1 MAKKKEKTLEEKLQ
15 EALVPEN
22 QWPYILPE
30 NWCWLQISKLYDVG
44 SSKRIHKSDWIDK
57 GIPFIRTREL
67 VKLSETGYVDNDLF
81 ISELLYEELKAKY
94 GVPKCGDILISGV
107 GTIGVPYIVKGK
119 KQFYFKDGNV
129 IWLKPKVKINASYIF
144 WLYKSQFVINQIK
157 AMSSGTT
164 VDTYTITNANNTLLP
179 IPPLLEQKR
188 IVHRIESLFAK
199 LDEAK
204 EKIQQVLDGAEMR
217 KAAILHKA
225 FTGELTKTWRKE
237 NSVSVSE
244 LLKNISEKLLKVK
257 KKKIKKVSNL
267 YSQRNIPHEWTW
279 VELDDIAYKIT
290 DGEHATPKRVDNF
303 CGFYL
308 LSARNVRND
317 ELKLDYVDYVAED
330 EYIRISKRCN
340 PHMGDVLIS
349 CSGSVGRCCVI
360 TDNEKYVMVRS
371 AAVISP
377 ILCNPK
383 FIMYMIM
390 SRDVQAQIKSL
401 CKQTAQA
408 NLFIG
413 AIASIKI
420 PLPSLEEQDYIA
432 DLVGE
437 LFYKEKC
444 SVEHC
449 SKILFDIDTMK
460 KSILAKAFRGELG
473 TNNPTEDSA
482 LNLLKE
488 VLQDKS

>member
-22 QWPYILPE
+22 QWPYMLPE

-144 WLYKSQFVINQIK
+144 LLYKSQFVINQIK

-188 IVHRIESLFAK
+188 IVHRIEFLFAK

-225 FTGELTKTWRKE
+225 FTGELTKTWRKANGISE
-237 NSVSVSE
+237 DSWESVKLKELGEFNRGKSKHRPRNDPRLFNGPYPFIQTGDVSSSGMYIQKHSQTLSEFGMQQSRLFPKDTLCITIAANIGKVAILTYDCCFPDSVVGFTPNERTFSKYMYYSMLKIQKE
-244 LLKNISEKLLKVK
+244 IEALAPAVAQKNLSLKLLLDVNVQIPSVEEQHTIVKIIERLLKHEK
-257 KKKIKKVSNL
+257 N
-267 YSQRNIPHEWTW
+267 
-279 VELDDIAYKIT
+279 
-290 DGEHATPKRVDNF
+290 
-303 CGFYL
+303 
-308 LSARNVRND
+308 
-317 ELKLDYVDYVAED
+317 
-330 EYIRISKRCN
+330 
-340 PHMGDVLIS
+340 
-349 CSGSVGRCCVI
+349 
-360 TDNEKYVMVRS
+360 
-371 AAVISP
+371 VIS
-377 ILCNPK
+377 
-383 FIMYMIM
+383 
-390 SRDVQAQIKSL
+390 
-401 CKQTAQA
+401 
-408 NLFIG
+408 
-413 AIASIKI
+413 ASMRSIESI
-420 PLPSLEEQDYIA
+420 E
-432 DLVGE
+432 
-437 LFYKEKC
+437 
-444 SVEHC
+444 
-449 SKILFDIDTMK
+449 TMK

-488 VLQDKS
+488 VLQDKF

>member
-94 GVPKCGDILISGV
+94 GVPKYGDILISGV

-225 FTGELTKTWRKE
+225 FTGELTKNWRKE
-237 NSVSVSE
+237 NTAIFGNSSLGIDEE
-244 LLKNISEKLLKVK
+244 LISDNLKKLPDNWCWCKIGDFLELKAGKNIKAENISIEKNDNNKYACYGGNGIRGYVDSFNVEGTHIIIGRQGALCG
-257 KKKIKKVSNL
+257 
-267 YSQRNIPHEWTW
+267 NIN
-279 VELDDIAYKIT
+279 IAENKFYAT
-290 DGEHATPKRVDNF
+290 EHAVVVYPRYDTDISW
-303 CGFYL
+303 
-308 LSARNVRND
+308 LSENLRFLNLNQ
-317 ELKLDYVDYVAED
+317 Y
-330 EYIRISKRCN
+330 S
-340 PHMGDVLIS
+340 
-349 CSGSVGRCCVI
+349 
-360 TDNEKYVMVRS
+360 RS
-371 AAVISP
+371 AAQPGLAVKNINNVLMPVAPYAEQVEMGRLISQMLNVWKQKE
-377 ILCNPK
+377 IICNK
-383 FIMYMIM
+383 
-390 SRDVQAQIKSL
+390 VLNK
-401 CKQTAQA
+401 
-408 NLFIG
+408 
-413 AIASIKI
+413 
-420 PLPSLEEQDYIA
+420 
-432 DLVGE
+432 
-437 LFYKEKC
+437 
-444 SVEHC
+444 
-449 SKILFDIDTMK
+449 IDTMK

-473 TNNPTEDSA
+473 TNNPNEDSA
-482 LNLLKE
+482 INLLKE
-488 VLQDKS
+488 VLQDKF

>member
-1 MAKKKEKTLEEKLQ
+1 MARKKEKTLEEKLQ

-30 NWCWLQISKLYDVG
+30 NWCWVKLNKLYNVNPKNILEDDSVDAAFIPMANIEPNFIGKYKFEVDSWNKVRKGHTQFADGDVTFAKISPCFENG
-44 SSKRIHKSDWIDK
+44 KAFIAENLPN
-57 GIPFIRTREL
+57 GIGAGTTEL
-67 VKLSETGYVDNDLF
+67 IVLRNRK
-81 ISELLYEELKAKY
+81 I
-94 GVPKCGDILISGV
+94 VPKYTFYLISTEKFVNGGRRTYSGV
-107 GTIGVPYIVKGK
+107 VGQQRISIDYVN
-119 KQFYFKDGNV
+119 QF
-129 IWLKPKVKINASYIF
+129 
-144 WLYKSQFVINQIK
+144 
-157 AMSSGTT
+157 
-164 VDTYTITNANNTLLP
+164 P
-179 IPPLLEQKR
+179 IPLSPLPEQKR

-225 FTGELTKTWRKE
+225 FTGELTQNWRKE

-244 LLKNISEKLLKVK
+244 LLKNISEKLLKFK

-267 YSQRNIPHEWTW
+267 YSQSNIPHEWTW

-317 ELKLDYVDYVAED
+317 ELKLDDVDYVAED

-488 VLQDKS
+488 VLQDKF

>member
-94 GVPKCGDILISGV
+94 GVPKYGDILISGV
-107 GTIGVPYIVKGK
+107 GTIGVPYIVKGE

-225 FTGELTKTWRKE
+225 FTGELTKTWRRE
-237 NSVSVSE
+237 N
-244 LLKNISEKLLKVK
+244 NITTTDDVNREKLSKECEE
-257 KKKIKKVSNL
+257 
-267 YSQRNIPHEWTW
+267 YDIPYEIPDEWRW
-279 VELDDIAYKIT
+279 VTFNEVCTFI
-290 DGEHATPKRVDNF
+290 GSGVTPKGGQAVYTDSGIPFIR
-303 CGFYL
+303 
-308 LSARNVRND
+308 SQNVLNG
-317 ELKLDYVDYVAED
+317 KLDLSDVAYISDEINEKMKRTQIIGGETLLNITGASIGRSCYVPQEQ
-330 EYIRISKRCN
+330 
-340 PHMGDVLIS
+340 
-349 CSGSVGRCCVI
+349 SVGNVNQHVCILRFKNYINGYIPQLWLNSPKMQEFINFNQVGQTRQALNFKQI
-360 TDNEKYVMVRS
+360 RGIYFPLPPLQEQLEMVRIIKYEINKLD
-371 AAVISP
+371 VV
-377 ILCNPK
+377 CN
-383 FIMYMIM
+383 
-390 SRDVQAQIKSL
+390 SL
-401 CKQTAQA
+401 A
-408 NLFIG
+408 NL
-413 AIASIKI
+413 A
-420 PLPSLEEQDYIA
+420 
-432 DLVGE
+432 VR
-437 LFYKEKC
+437 
-444 SVEHC
+444 V
-449 SKILFDIDTMK
+449 DTMK

>member
-30 NWCWLQISKLYDVG
+30 NWCWTKGKYILEKMESQKPEGDYFYYIDIDAIDNSCQIVTEPKQIAVCDAPSRASRKLHVG
-44 SSKRIHKSDWIDK
+44 DTIFSLVRPYLKNIAYIDK
-57 GIPFIRTREL
+57 SLSNSIASTGFYVCTPKKNVFPKFFYWLMISPYVVDGLNKYMKGDNSPSIR
-67 VKLSETGYVDNDLF
+67 G
-81 ISELLYEELKAKY
+81 
-94 GVPKCGDILISGV
+94 GDIEGFC
-107 GTIGVPYIVKGK
+107 Y
-119 KQFYFKDGNV
+119 
-129 IWLKPKVKINASYIF
+129 
-144 WLYKSQFVINQIK
+144 
-157 AMSSGTT
+157 
-164 VDTYTITNANNTLLP
+164 P
-179 IPPLLEQKR
+179 IPPLPEQKR
-188 IVHRIESLFAK
+188 IVYRIESLFAK

-473 TNNPTEDSA
+473 TNNPTEGSA

>member
-44 SSKRIHKSDWIDK
+44 SSKGIHKSDWIDK

-67 VKLSETGYVDNDLF
+67 AKLSETGYVDNDLF

-144 WLYKSQFVINQIK
+144 WLYKSQFVVNQIK

-188 IVHRIESLFAK
+188 IVHRVESLFAK

-237 NSVSVSE
+237 NGISE
-244 LLKNISEKLLKVK
+244 DSWEVKKLSDCGNWYGGGTPSKTHPEYWEKGNILWITSKDMKSDYIEDSQQHINSYGVENSSAKYIEEHALICVMRSGILRHSFPVAVIKKPFTVNQDLKVLVPNKMINIEYLLFICKYKEQSILNSCMKNGTTVESINFDKLKNFSIMIPAEIEQIRIVNI
-257 KKKIKKVSNL
+257 IKKFLCREN
-267 YSQRNIPHEWTW
+267 
-279 VELDDIAYKIT
+279 
-290 DGEHATPKRVDNF
+290 
-303 CGFYL
+303 
-308 LSARNVRND
+308 
-317 ELKLDYVDYVAED
+317 
-330 EYIRISKRCN
+330 
-340 PHMGDVLIS
+340 DVL
-349 CSGSVGRCCVI
+349 
-360 TDNEKYVMVRS
+360 NK
-371 AAVISP
+371 
-377 ILCNPK
+377 CNK
-383 FIMYMIM
+383 FIT
-390 SRDVQAQIKSL
+390 S
-401 CKQTAQA
+401 
-408 NLFIG
+408 
-413 AIASIKI
+413 IA
-420 PLPSLEEQDYIA
+420 
-432 DLVGE
+432 
-437 LFYKEKC
+437 
-444 SVEHC
+444 
-449 SKILFDIDTMK
+449 TMK

-482 LNLLKE
+482 FNLLKE